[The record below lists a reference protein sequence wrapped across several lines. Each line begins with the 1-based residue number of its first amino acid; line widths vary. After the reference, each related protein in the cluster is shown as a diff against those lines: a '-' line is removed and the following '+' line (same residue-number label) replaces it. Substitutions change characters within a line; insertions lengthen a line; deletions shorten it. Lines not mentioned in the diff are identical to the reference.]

1 MDRQYLDFKIW
12 SDYMILVNI
21 LVTILGLIMFVLGIY
36 GIFGSIIGKIANFDD
51 NKIII
56 PIFITIIGFALI
68 IIH

>member
-1 MDRQYLDFKIW
+1 
-12 SDYMILVNI
+12 MILINI

-68 IIH
+68 VIH